1 MANRQVVIPGER
13 QVVLQEVEAP
23 GTLGPNQA
31 LLRTRASFISAGTE
45 LAVYAAIDP
54 RVWTKDPY
62 FAYPARPGYANIA
75 TVEAVGEKV
84 KQVHVG
90 QRVFTF
96 HPHVQDHVFDL
107 WDWDLIEPVPGVPEV
122 PGLPGG
128 VDDVTAAAAR
138 MGLVSISALQVADVA
153 LNDWVVVF
161 GLGIV
166 GNLACQFFQLAGA
179 RVIGVDPVAA
189 RCELAERTGIEHV
202 VAASG
207 KTAQEEIRRIA
218 GTTSGGVR
226 VAVDAVGHSAIV
238 REAVE
243 VVMDHGQVVV
253 LGSPRAAHEADMT
266 PTFKAV
272 FGRWVTITGALEWRL
287 PTLPGLDVHA
297 RHTTQGNLRMIF
309 DLMARG
315 GLNVAPL
322 VTHRMPVEKIKEAY
336 DGLLMDKEHFHG
348 VALLWG

>member
-1 MANRQVVIPGER
+1 MGNRQVVITGER
-13 QVVLQEVEAP
+13 QAVVQEIEGPTASP
-23 GTLGPNQA
+23 GTPGPNQA

-45 LAVYAAIDP
+45 LSIYAALDP
-54 RVWTKDPY
+54 RVWSKDPY
-62 FAYPARPGYANIA
+62 FGYPARPGYANIA

-84 KQVHVG
+84 KQVKPG

-96 HPHVQDHVFDL
+96 HPHVQEHVFDL
-107 WDWDLIEPVPGVPEV
+107 WEWDVIEPVPE
-122 PGLPGG
+122 G

-138 MGLVSISALQVADVA
+138 MGLVSISALQVADVG
-153 LNDWVVVF
+153 LNDWVAVF

-166 GNLACQFFQLAGA
+166 GNLACQLFQLAGA
-179 RVIGVDPVAA
+179 RVIGVDPVGA
-189 RCELAERTGIEHV
+189 RCDLARQVGIEHV
-202 VAASG
+202 VSASG
-207 KTAQEEIRRIA
+207 RTAQEEIRRIA

-243 VVMDHGQVVV
+243 VVMAHGQVVI

-287 PTLPGLDVHA
+287 PTLPGLDAHA
-297 RHTTQGNLRMIF
+297 RHSTLGNLRTIF
-309 DLMARG
+309 DLVARG
-315 GLNVAPL
+315 RLKVGPL

-336 DGLLMDKEHFHG
+336 EGLLMDKEHFHG
-348 VALLWG
+348 VALLWA

>member
-1 MANRQVVIPGER
+1 MLSRQVVIPSER
-13 QVVLQEVEAP
+13 QVVLQDVELPVGAP
-23 GTLGPNQA
+23 GPNQA

-54 RVWTKDPY
+54 RVWSKDPY

-84 KQVHVG
+84 KQVQPG

-107 WDWDLIEPVPGVPEV
+107 WDWDVIEPVPE
-122 PGLPGG
+122 G
-128 VDDVTAAAAR
+128 VDDATAGAAR
-138 MGLVSISALQVADVA
+138 MGLVSISSLQVADVA
-153 LNDWVVVF
+153 LNDWVAVF

-189 RCELAERTGIEHV
+189 RCDLARRTGIEHV
-202 VAASG
+202 IAGSG
-207 KTAQEEIRRIA
+207 KEAQETIRELT
-218 GTTSGGVR
+218 GGGVR
-226 VAVDAVGHSAIV
+226 VAVDAVGHAAIV
-238 REAVE
+238 REAME
-243 VVMDHGQVVV
+243 IVVAHGQVVL
-253 LGSPRAAHEADMT
+253 LGSPRVTHETDVTAMLK
-266 PTFKAV
+266 PI
-272 FGRWVTITGALEWRL
+272 FGRWVTVTGALEWRL
-287 PTLPGLDVHA
+287 PRLPGLDPHA
-297 RHTTQGNLRMIF
+297 RHTTLGNLRMIF

-315 GLNVAPL
+315 RLKVAPL

-348 VALLWG
+348 VALLWA